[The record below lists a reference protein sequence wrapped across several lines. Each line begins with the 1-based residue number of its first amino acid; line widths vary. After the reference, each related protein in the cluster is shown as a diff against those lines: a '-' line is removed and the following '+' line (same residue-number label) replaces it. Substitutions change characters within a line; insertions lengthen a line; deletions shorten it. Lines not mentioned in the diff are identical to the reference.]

1 MSEKSDR
8 VLRVAKADD
17 AKVRALVSEIVTF
30 PCSQVVGRALWN
42 VGKEPDL
49 TKITEVKT
57 AAEIDLHGDFG
68 HIFGTTAEVR
78 WRRINKEQYDVLILS
93 DKPLGVPA
101 DGKALGEA
109 EKKWV
114 IVKRDLIAQ
123 QGADRFHVRVA
134 QYLAPNG
141 AVQFVSYRE
150 VLR

>member
-8 VLRVAKADD
+8 VLRVAKTDD
-17 AKVRALVSEIVTF
+17 AKVRVLVSEIVTF

-78 WRRINKEQYDVLILS
+78 WRRIDEAHYDILILS
-93 DKPLGVPA
+93 DTPLEIEGA
-101 DGKALGEA
+101 DALGEGWNIR
-109 EKKWV
+109 ERNLM
-114 IVKRDLIAQ
+114 VKHDKELPRVSAQ
-123 QGADRFHVRVA
+123 M
-134 QYLAPNG
+134 YLAPNG
-141 AVQFVSYRE
+141 AVQFVSYRMKE
-150 VLR
+150 AR

>member
-1 MSEKSDR
+1 MSEKSNR

-17 AKVRALVSEIVTF
+17 AKVRVLVSEIVTF

-78 WRRINKEQYDVLILS
+78 WQRIDEAHYDILILS
-93 DKPLGVPA
+93 DTPLEIEGA
-101 DGKALGEA
+101 DALGEGWNIR
-109 EKKWV
+109 ERNLM
-114 IVKRDLIAQ
+114 VKHDKELPRVSAQ
-123 QGADRFHVRVA
+123 M
-134 QYLAPNG
+134 YLAPNG
-141 AVQFVSYRE
+141 AVQFVSYRMKE
-150 VLR
+150 AR

>member
-17 AKVRALVSEIVTF
+17 AKVRVLVSEIVTF

-78 WRRINKEQYDVLILS
+78 WRRIDEAHYDILILS
-93 DKPLGVPA
+93 DTPLEIEGA
-101 DGKALGEA
+101 DALGEGWNIR
-109 EKKWV
+109 ERNLM
-114 IVKRDLIAQ
+114 VKHDKELPRVSAQ
-123 QGADRFHVRVA
+123 M
-134 QYLAPNG
+134 YLAPNG
-141 AVQFVSYRE
+141 AVQFVSYRMKE
-150 VLR
+150 AR

>member
-1 MSEKSDR
+1 MSEKSNR

-17 AKVRALVSEIVTF
+17 AKVRVLVSEIVTF

-78 WRRINKEQYDVLILS
+78 WRRIDEAHYDILILS
-93 DKPLGVPA
+93 DTPLEIEGA
-101 DGKALGEA
+101 DALGEGWNIR
-109 EKKWV
+109 ERNLM
-114 IVKRDLIAQ
+114 VKHDKELPRVSAQ
-123 QGADRFHVRVA
+123 M
-134 QYLAPNG
+134 YLAPNG
-141 AVQFVSYRE
+141 AVQFVSYRMKE
-150 VLR
+150 AR